1 MSAPVFKMLTANR
14 LLDGEVV
21 YWQGGDWQ
29 PDFAAAEIFDEAE
42 AAKAA
47 LDAAQAFVRDNKV
60 VGTYLF
66 EVRKEANGVA
76 PVKEREIIRSLGPSV
91 RRDMGKQAL
100 MPVPPAAAKPVHET
114 SPPPPYPEEPDVS
127 I

>member
-1 MSAPVFKMLTANR
+1 MLTANR

-21 YWQGGDWQ
+21 YWQGGGWQ
-29 PDFAAAEIFDEAE
+29 PDFARAEIFTEADQ
-42 AAKAA
+42 AAKA

-66 EVRKEANGVA
+66 EVREETDGVT

-100 MPVPPAAAKPVHET
+100 MPAPPAAARPVHET
-114 SPPPPYPEEPDVS
+114 SPPCLPPYPEEPDVS

>member
-1 MSAPVFKMLTANR
+1 MLTANR

-29 PDFAAAEIFDEAE
+29 PDFARAEIFTEADQ
-42 AAKAA
+42 AAKA

-66 EVRKEANGVA
+66 EVREETDGVP
-76 PVKEREIIRSLGPSV
+76 PVKQRLLIARL
-91 RRDMGKQAL
+91 
-100 MPVPPAAAKPVHET
+100 
-114 SPPPPYPEEPDVS
+114 
-127 I
+127 